1 MARWILSNTCR
12 DDILVGVKLIA
23 TNRRARFDYDVQ
35 ETFEAGLILV
45 GSEVKSLRNH
55 GGSIGEAFATIK
67 SGEVWLMGMH
77 ISPYAFARDGGHDP
91 LRPRKL
97 LLHGQEIERITS
109 RVAERGLTLVPL
121 RLYFKDGKAKM
132 ELALAKGRSK
142 VDKRHVIREREERR
156 EMERGV
162 RRVGRRLEGY

>member
-1 MARWILSNTCR
+1 MAI
-12 DDILVGVKLIA
+12 KLIA
-23 TNRRARFDYDVQ
+23 RNRRARFDYEVR
-35 ETFEAGLILV
+35 ESFEAGLALL

-55 GGSIGEAFATIK
+55 GASIGESFAAIK
-67 SGEVWLMGMH
+67 AGEVWVMGMH
-77 ISPYAFARDGGHDP
+77 IAPYSFARDGGHDP

-97 LLHGQEIERITS
+97 LLHRREIERISS

-132 ELALAKGRSK
+132 ELALAKGRTK
-142 VDKRHVIREREERR
+142 VDKRQVIREREQRR

-162 RRVGRRLEGY
+162 RRVGRRL